1 MKAFDVERSA
11 PAETMAFGCYEVV
24 PQRRELLA
32 EGQPIR
38 LGRRAF
44 DMLMG
49 LIEARG
55 SVVSKDD
62 LMARVWPGQ
71 IVEENNI
78 EVQVSALRTAFGPS
92 RHLIRTVFGRGY
104 QFTGD
109 IRPIAASPAH
119 SVTGGWIAIQPQS
132 ILPRTNLPEQS
143 CGLIGRDDALREVS
157 HLAASHRFVTLT
169 GFGGIG
175 KTRLAL
181 AVARQLMP
189 QFPDGVW
196 LADCSSVADPGGTF
210 ATIAA
215 ALGVELPSAAI
226 SAQCIAQRIAG
237 RQLLLVLDTCEHVI
251 APAAELAEAL
261 LRIAPG
267 VRIIAT
273 SREPLNVEG
282 EQIYQVRPLAVP
294 PEHAEGDDDL
304 LRHGAARL
312 FLERAHAAQ
321 AYCSPDQSAAA
332 IAAICRRLDGVPLA
346 IELAA
351 ARVAALGVEEVAA
364 RIDDRFNLLT
374 TGRRTALRRHQT
386 LRAMLD
392 WSYELLT
399 EFERVIL
406 RRLGVFTGAFSLEA
420 AVAVAGDARIVPGD
434 VVKCLS
440 NLVMKSLVEIKFEGT
455 AHYRLLETTRAYA
468 LEKLGES
475 EGCEQVARRDAEY
488 NREFVARAEPE
499 LEIPPAVE
507 WLADHGTRSVTLAQ
521 RRGRPSIGP
530 GHSPWSLPEVQSY
543 ADHPGSRAP
552 FSNTRS
558 RKLGLRLVSTEQ
570 AA

>member
-251 APAAELAEAL
+251 APAAELAEAV

-351 ARVAALGVEEVAA
+351 ARVKLLPPEVILPRLEHSLG
-364 RIDDRFNLLT
+364 LLT
-374 TGRRTALRRHQT
+374 GGSRDLPDRQQT
-386 LRAMLD
+386 LRGTIA
-392 WSYELLT
+392 WSYDLLT
-399 EFERVIL
+399 EGA
-406 RRLGVFTGAFSLEA
+406 RRLLATCSVFAGGATLEVIETICAA
-420 AVAVAGDARIVPGD
+420 AVD
-434 VVKCLS
+434 
-440 NLVMKSLVEIKFEGT
+440 
-455 AHYRLLETTRAYA
+455 
-468 LEKLGES
+468 
-475 EGCEQVARRDAEY
+475 
-488 NREFVARAEPE
+488 
-499 LEIPPAVE
+499 
-507 WLADHGTRSVTLAQ
+507 
-521 RRGRPSIGP
+521 IG
-530 GHSPWSLPEVQSY
+530 LPVL
-543 ADHPGSRAP
+543 D
-552 FSNTRS
+552 
-558 RKLGLRLVSTEQ
+558 GLQ
-570 AA
+570 